1 MAMKDFKSESRVPP
15 GKEDEVVRLYM
26 SFGWELKDKQR
37 VKTQD
42 AQKYAGQSS
51 DLKTSYF
58 ENVKGVDFF
67 ELTFERDPDRKNYA
81 ELVELE
87 RQYYVPL
94 PSVPKT
100 VPDPGEKPKMFGK
113 KWVILTLIGLCLSL
127 FPGVIIILWR
137 LISYPSKT
145 SSWKQNKEAFDKSTT
160 PEAIAARTSAEKAL
174 SEAKKKRSE
183 ALEKAKSLV

>member
-1 MAMKDFKSESRVPP
+1 MAMKDFKSVSGVAP
-15 GKEDEVVRLYM
+15 GKEDEVVRLWM

-51 DLKTSYF
+51 DLKTSYY
-58 ENVKGVDFF
+58 ETVQGVDFF

-87 RQYYVPL
+87 KQYYAPL
-94 PSVPKT
+94 PSVPKK
-100 VPDPGEKPKMFGK
+100 VPAPSEKPKMFGT
-113 KWVILTLIGLCLSL
+113 KWIIITIIGLFLSI

-137 LISYPSKT
+137 LISYPSK
-145 SSWKQNKEAFDKSTT
+145 SASWRQEKEAYDRSSS
-160 PEAIAARTSAEKAL
+160 PEAVAERTSAEKAL

-183 ALEKAKSLV
+183 TLEKAKSLV